1 LKSLE
6 HNKLILIGASTGGPA
21 QIEKIIASLDTNFDA
36 TMIIAQHMGEDFI
49 PSFVKRLG
57 EKSLFPISLA
67 EDGMVMQNR
76 NIYITSHNT
85 ELVRNNQTLSFRITL
100 LPKSF
105 YNPDITSLFKST
117 AKLLYG
123 MPTLALI
130 LTGIGDDGVDGMI
143 ELYNAGAS
151 CIAES
156 QESAIVYGMPARAL
170 EKIPTIEVASLE
182 QIIQKIKE
190 F

>member
-1 LKSLE
+1 MKSLE

-21 QIEKIIASLDTNFDA
+21 QIEKIIASLDASFNA

-105 YNPDITSLFKST
+105 YNPDITSLFTSA
-117 AKLLYG
+117 AKLLDRL
-123 MPTLALI
+123 PTLALI

-143 ELYNAGAS
+143 DLYNAGAS
-151 CIAES
+151 CVAES
-156 QESAIVYGMPARAL
+156 QESAIVYGMPARTL

-182 QIIQKIKE
+182 QIIQKIRE